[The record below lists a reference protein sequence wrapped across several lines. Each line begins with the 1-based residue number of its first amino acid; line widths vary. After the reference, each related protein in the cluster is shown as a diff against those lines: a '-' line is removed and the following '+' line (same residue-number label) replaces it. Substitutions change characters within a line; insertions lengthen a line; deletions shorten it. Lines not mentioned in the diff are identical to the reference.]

1 MKLYSGGL
9 QNTRLM
15 CKWPA
20 MINALAYNIAP
31 SIAAKKVLNYLL
43 LKVEVSTFYTL

>member
-1 MKLYSGGL
+1 MKLYSGEL
-9 QNTRLM
+9 QNIRLM

-20 MINALAYNIAP
+20 MTNALAYNIAA

-43 LKVEVSTFYTL
+43 LKVEVSTHFE